1 MPNRREF
8 RRQIHLERALARNP
22 SLASVELD
30 DGSQVVLVPGV
41 INVAGFSETDVVT
54 ALEDELRGRITVAVV
69 TPAKRRPK
77 VSQRFAVQ
85 LDGRPLDAQ
94 QTVTAAKRLT
104 VDGRLDPRPAEPK
117 PKPANESDRS
127 PTDGRILRSAAPE
140 YGFFTQQKMH
150 PGEDPEGGPKPTPV
164 PGTEDLGAGVQVVVI
179 DTGLAQSG
187 AGFASMCDV
196 ALDEDALI
204 GEAPHLGPAAGHGT
218 FISSLVKLIAPGA
231 NVRNIKVAEP
241 IGVCTE
247 EDVVDALL
255 RAAQLTDPSPPDIIN
270 LSLGTHVLAVDAPK
284 GPGDPADLDEQE
296 PGADRR
302 RRGLD
307 RNTLP
312 AVGPLTLQQ
321 AVDEVLDLIPGVVI
335 VASAGNS
342 DCTDPMY
349 PAAFDN
355 VVGVAAL
362 ECEGRRWML
371 SNHGP
376 WVDASALGHRLRAE
390 FVSGDED
397 PDYDPDRQAETF
409 VGEAEWSGT
418 SFAAPVVAA
427 QIAIVKAAAGVT
439 AQRAWEIV
447 RDSSRPAPDPG
458 CGKWVRAAI
467 PGQP

>member
-8 RRQIHLERALARNP
+8 RRQVHLERAVKRNP

-41 INVAGFSETDVVT
+41 INVTGVSDTDVATV
-54 ALEDELRGRITVAVV
+54 LRKTFGDTITVEVIRS
-69 TPAKRRPK
+69 PKRK
-77 VSQRFAVQ
+77 ATQRLAVQ
-85 LDGRPLDAQ
+85 VEGRPLSAEETVEAAQ
-94 QTVTAAKRLT
+94 QL
-104 VDGRLDPRPAEPK
+104 GRDRK
-117 PKPANESDRS
+117 TSTQAN
-127 PTDGRILRSAAPE
+127 LE

-150 PGEDPEGGPKPTPV
+150 PGEDPEGGPKPVPV
-164 PGTEDLGAGVQVVVI
+164 PGTEHLGAGVEVVVI

-187 AGFASMCDV
+187 VGFASMCDT

-204 GEAPHLGPAAGHGT
+204 GEHPHLGPAAGHGT

-231 NVRNIKVAEP
+231 NVRNIKVSEP
-241 IGVCTE
+241 IGACTE

-255 RAAQLTDPSPPDIIN
+255 RAADEDPPPDIIN
-270 LSLGTHVLAVDAPK
+270 LSLGTHVLRVDAPK
-284 GPGDPADLDEQE
+284 GSDDPDDLDERA

-302 RRGLD
+302 RRGLQQ
-307 RNTLP
+307 NTLP
-312 AVGPLTLQQ
+312 PVEPLTLQET
-321 AVDEVLDLIPGVVI
+321 VNEVLGRIPGLVI

-349 PAAFDN
+349 PAAFEN

-397 PDYDPDRQAETF
+397 PAYDPDQQAESFT
-409 VGEAEWSGT
+409 GEAEWSGT

-427 QIAIVKAAAGVT
+427 QIAIMKAAAGAGVT